1 MSKHREEL
9 ITCPSCGESSKF
21 LIWESVNTVIDPEM
35 KEKVRSREVFQFTC
49 PQCGTKTMV
58 NYDCLYHQMEDKVMI
73 YLVPGDMADA
83 ELMMKGYI
91 RDEAGNIIEN
101 PYEKEMDMDDY
112 RKRVVGSMNDFME
125 KLYILDAG
133 YDDRIIEL
141 MKVFMISQL
150 QEQKEFSYE
159 EFLFAQ
165 NRDGSYGFHVNQGN
179 DKWGNVDF
187 IPELYE
193 QVKEIFLP
201 VVEEAEQEVIIDLAW
216 AVSVL
221 KNQT

>member
-9 ITCPSCGESSKF
+9 ITCPACSESSKF
-21 LIWESVNTVIDPEM
+21 LIWESVNTVIDPEL
-35 KEKVRSREVFQFTC
+35 KEKVRSREIFQFVC
-49 PQCGTKTMV
+49 PKCGTKTMV

-91 RDEAGNIIEN
+91 RDEVGNIIEN
-101 PYEKEMDMDDY
+101 PYEKEMNMDGY
-112 RKRVVGSMNDFME
+112 RKRVVGTMNDFME

-159 EFLFAQ
+159 EFLFAR
-165 NRDGSYGFHVNQGN
+165 NKDGSYF
-179 DKWGNVDF
+179 
-187 IPELYE
+187 PRLE
-193 QVKEIFLP
+193 
-201 VVEEAEQEVIIDLAW
+201 
-216 AVSVL
+216 
-221 KNQT
+221 